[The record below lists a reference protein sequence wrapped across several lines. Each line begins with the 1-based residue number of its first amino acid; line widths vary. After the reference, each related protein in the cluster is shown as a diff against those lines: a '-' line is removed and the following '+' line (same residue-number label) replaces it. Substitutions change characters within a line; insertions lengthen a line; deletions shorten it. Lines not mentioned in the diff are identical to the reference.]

1 MGIFNLPR
9 GRKDQNCTRL
19 HFINT
24 CNVQTEIRN
33 ANTAAAEKPTRIT
46 KKDKKEKTEKDQ
58 FKNMLNTPTPEM
70 IQNLLNYFTISKN
83 TRFLF

>member
-1 MGIFNLPR
+1 MYKQKSEMQTQLLQKNLQ
-9 GRKDQNCTRL
+9 GLQ
-19 HFINT
+19 
-24 CNVQTEIRN
+24 
-33 ANTAAAEKPTRIT
+33 

-83 TRFLF
+83 ASFLF

>member
-83 TRFLF
+83 ARFLF